1 MAAKSVRPARFL
13 SVTSIAEQLQVST
26 KTVRRWIARGELH
39 VHRVGRQQR
48 IAEEDF
54 AASLAGCRR

>member
-1 MAAKSVRPARFL
+1 MEKAPARVPSML
-13 SVTSIAEQLQVST
+13 TVADIAKRLRIST
-26 KTVRRWIARGELH
+26 KTVRRAIKAGKLH

-54 AASLAGCRR
+54 AVFLAACRH